1 MKVSGFDMTDGNTS
15 FLKRV
20 RPAIRS
26 AFRRL
31 RRRDIP
37 TLTLLVTMVFG
48 LVLTPVTALLDDI
61 RDDDAS
67 DSRGSAISGH
77 LAGRFDDSLEELH
90 PLRTPALRLITLLR
104 YQLFREGTGEVVVG
118 REGWLYTEEELRWDE
133 RDLQRVEKRLDWVAE
148 AVDVANDDARIVV
161 LLLPSKARVHPEP
174 LSRSAQS
181 LAAHPRYEQAL
192 AAFRHR
198 GIPVVDGRPALEG
211 DRFFR
216 RDTHWRP
223 EGAVAAAEA
232 VGELV
237 AVSFPSRFVD
247 TLATD
252 EYTLRWDQPTNLAGD
267 LMNFVPLGA
276 FASNV
281 GLGPETYRPL
291 RVEALGGNAL
301 GLFDTPDIPV
311 TLVGTSFS
319 ADPRWGFEDALRF
332 VLSADVLN
340 VAEEAAG
347 PFVPMASYL
356 SSDTIREIPPR
367 LVVWEIPERYLTLPE
382 VELPALPIDL
392 PDATKRPIHAME
404 VPGSRGG
411 A

>member
-1 MKVSGFDMTDGNTS
+1 MKVTGFDVADKNAS
-15 FLKRV
+15 LSRRA
-20 RPAIRS
+20 RPDLRS
-26 AFRRL
+26 AVRRL
-31 RRRDIP
+31 TRRDVP
-37 TLTLLVTMVFG
+37 ALTLMVTMAFG
-48 LVLTPVTALLDDI
+48 LVLTPVAALLDDI
-61 RDDDAS
+61 RNDNGAD
-67 DSRGSAISGH
+67 RPLSAMSGD

-104 YQLFREGTGEVVVG
+104 YQLFRQGSGEVVVG

-133 RDLQRVEKRLDWVAE
+133 RDLQRVEHRLDWVVD
-148 AVDVANDDARIVV
+148 AVRLTDERARIVV
-161 LLLPSKARVHPEP
+161 LLLPSKARVRPEP

-181 LAAHPRYEQAL
+181 LAAHPRYEHAL
-192 AAFRHR
+192 AAFRDR

-247 TLATD
+247 ALATD

-267 LMNFVPLGA
+267 LMNFVPLGPL
-276 FASNV
+276 ASNI

-291 RVEALGGNAL
+291 RVEALGGEAL

-340 VAEEAAG
+340 VAEAAAG

-356 SSDTIREIPPR
+356 SSDTIREIPPQ
-367 LVVWEIPERYLTLPE
+367 LLIWEIPERYLTLPE

-392 PDATKRPIHAME
+392 PGAKERAIHAME
-404 VPGSRGG
+404 ATRSRGG